1 MTRYAITVT
10 RTLSALMMVFHMYPA
25 SASTIDFD
33 CDVPKNHYSSVTQ
46 DINGPIS
53 VSGIIE
59 LVEMRSG
66 DNLPLAGVRF
76 VSADGLISTGFRLMA
91 SSEHAKQF
99 DIKLNTKSGESFKEI
114 LLGQVDVKESVPFTF
129 SLSQAGKVAIN
140 IGGITFGADFI
151 PIVDGK
157 EMAYCSTA
165 QFKFT
170 KLLF

>member
-1 MTRYAITVT
+1 MTSYAITVT
-10 RTLSALMMVFHMYPA
+10 RALSVLMMVIPIYPA

-33 CDVPKNHYSSVTQ
+33 CDVPKNHYSSITQ

-76 VSADGLISTGFRLMA
+76 VSANGLISTGFRLMA
-91 SSEHAKQF
+91 SSERAKQL
-99 DIKLNTKSGESFKEI
+99 DVKINTKSGEAFKEVV
-114 LLGQVDVKESVPFTF
+114 LGQVDVKDVVPFTF
-129 SLSQAGKVAIN
+129 SLSQAGRIALN
-140 IGGITFGADFI
+140 IGGRTFGADFI